1 MEASTLL
8 KWENN
13 SWQIYGIIPYN
24 ILFTIDADN
33 TGSAKRSDRGSATDL
48 RCSLATLDRYSCLDS
63 IFSEHY
69 YFDPDVEK
77 LGVSA
82 LFGAAQNTAT
92 RDSVTAATFNCT
104 KF

>member
-1 MEASTLL
+1 MRADLGSSRVLG
-8 KWENN
+8 KKDRA
-13 SWQIYGIIPYN
+13 G
-24 ILFTIDADN
+24 ADN

-48 RCSLATLDRYSCLDS
+48 RCSLATFDRYSCLDS

-82 LFGAAQNTAT
+82 LFGATQNTAT